1 MKNAYFNI
9 NSRSFICWYL
19 MYNNLV
25 VFFVKS
31 LTIVLQVLS
40 SIWVMCAATILSLTA
55 SQMRGASCV
64 RVSRGA
70 KVLPAMLSRVMV
82 PVISPDRPHLSTL
95 GQFVVRCSCVEGAHA
110 RLQRGTTLPPAR
122 DGTAGGPPWGGPNT
136 ALVRR
141 TYRCLRG
148 VQTRIWLARTYLCPG
163 RGFEH
168 DTGAGRPTG
177 AHVRGSNTTLVGWDI
192 IVNLKLHGYIHD
204 TI

>member
-40 SIWVMCAATILSLTA
+40 SIWVMSAATILSLTA

-148 VQTRIWLARTYLCPG
+148 VQTRIWLRGPTCARVG
-163 RGFEH
+163 
-168 DTGAGRPTG
+168 
-177 AHVRGSNTTLVGWDI
+177 GSNTTLVREDLPVPTWGVQTRHWWGGTLSSI
-192 IVNLKLHGYIHD
+192 
-204 TI
+204 